1 MFLFIF
7 ILKLMKYN
15 SDYIYLGLGANL
27 RSLSYNNI
35 QNLLESVKIRLPRL
49 GLRVISSSNNWI
61 LTRFL
66 DVTIFSQLLK
76 GQNDDMKIK
85 LQKTRLDL
93 EKIKELD
100 YLEAYARQ
108 EKFFKRKD
116 EDIFVIT
123 ND

>member
-1 MFLFIF
+1 
-7 ILKLMKYN
+7 MK
-15 SDYIYLGLGANL
+15 
-27 RSLSYNNI
+27 
-35 QNLLESVKIRLPRL
+35 
-49 GLRVISSSNNWI
+49 
-61 LTRFL
+61 F
-66 DVTIFSQLLK
+66 
-76 GQNDDMKIK
+76 K
-85 LQKTRLDL
+85 LQKTRLEL